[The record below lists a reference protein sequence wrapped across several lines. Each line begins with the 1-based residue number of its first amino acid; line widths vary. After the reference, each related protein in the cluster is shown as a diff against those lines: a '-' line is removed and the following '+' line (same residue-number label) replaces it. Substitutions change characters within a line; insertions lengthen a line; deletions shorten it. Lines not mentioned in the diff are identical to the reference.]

1 VHFFAAE
8 ANQSEVGATCRSSG
22 CAAAQPYQLKKAARM
37 SGLFNFCKTPGQ
49 AGFGST
55 AGVAGFLAL
64 AAIFLRLM

>member
-1 VHFFAAE
+1 
-8 ANQSEVGATCRSSG
+8 
-22 CAAAQPYQLKKAARM
+22 M